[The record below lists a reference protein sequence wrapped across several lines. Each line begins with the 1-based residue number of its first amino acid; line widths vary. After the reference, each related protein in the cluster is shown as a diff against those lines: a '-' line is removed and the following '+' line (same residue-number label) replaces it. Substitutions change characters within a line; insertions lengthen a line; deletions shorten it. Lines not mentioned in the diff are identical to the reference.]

1 MAKKNVKKNT
11 DPAADGA
18 RRPRSPVSTGNPTP
32 RRPRADKS
40 RIVPDTIGGKLTRLT
55 ETNRQLK
62 RKIFDLYTIFEISRN
77 FSSVLNYQT
86 LLDSFILTS
95 LAQVSAS
102 KAAIFLKADRRSG
115 RFVMA
120 KGKGSGPFPGKD
132 MGFEVESP
140 LAQYL
145 ARLNRPVTTGE
156 LIDSVADDSERE
168 ILKDFIPGLVV
179 PLIYQTRLTGLV
191 LIAEKIGAKD
201 FGLDDI
207 EFLSILGNQISVAI
221 ENARLYEAEKEA
233 TQQLR
238 SAQQQ
243 LVHTER
249 VAALGEMSARVAH
262 EINNPLGIIKN
273 YLLLVQRST
282 GGNVEAGNYIDIVGQ
297 EIDRIARIVRE
308 LLDFHRPEKA
318 VSQPIDIEAVVEDVL
333 VLMDRQFEK
342 LGIEV
347 SRHFTKNLPLVMGS
361 PENFKQVA
369 LNIVINA
376 CDAMTGGGQLN
387 IGLDRRGDLIVVDF
401 CDTGTG
407 IEAELIPRIFEPFF
421 TTKEEGKGTGLGLA
435 VCYGIIK
442 RHNGTITYKNTD
454 TGGCFEIMLP
464 VGMERDHDGR

>member
-1 MAKKNVKKNT
+1 MTTKKNNKRKTGATPARNKAEPRPAKAAT
-11 DPAADGA
+11 KAAARPAAE
-18 RRPRSPVSTGNPTP
+18 S
-32 RRPRADKS
+32 
-40 RIVPDTIGGKLTRLT
+40 IVTDNIGEKLTRLT

-77 FSSVLNYQT
+77 FSSVLNYET

-102 KAAIFLKADRRSG
+102 KAAIFLKADG
-115 RFVMA
+115 GPARFVMA
-120 KGKGSGPFPGKD
+120 KGKGSGPFPEKEASVSAD
-132 MGFEVESP
+132 SK
-140 LAQYL
+140 LATFL
-145 ARLNRPVTTGE
+145 ARLNRPVTTTE
-156 LIDSVADDSERE
+156 LIEGVADEGE
-168 ILKDFIPGLVV
+168 KAILTKFEPGLVV

-191 LIAEKIGAKD
+191 LIADKIGAKE

-238 SAQQQ
+238 AAQQQ

-273 YLLLVQRST
+273 YLLLIRRSAGT
-282 GGNVEAGNYIDIVGQ
+282 NIEAGNYIDIVGQ

-308 LLDFHRPEKA
+308 LLDFHRPEK
-318 VSQPIDIEAVVEDVL
+318 VTNQPIDVEKAVEDVL
-333 VLMDRQFEK
+333 VLMDRQFDK
-342 LGIEV
+342 LEIEV
-347 SRHFTKNLPLVMGS
+347 VRHFTKNLPIVMGS
-361 PENFKQVA
+361 PENIKQVV
-369 LNIVINA
+369 LNLVINA
-376 CDAMTGGGQLN
+376 CDAMAGGGQLE
-387 IGLDRRGDLIVVDF
+387 ITIARVKDDIQMTF

-407 IEAELIPRIFEPFF
+407 IEPDIIPRIFEPFF
-421 TTKEEGKGTGLGLA
+421 TTKEQGKGTGLGLA

-442 RHNGTITYKNTD
+442 RHGGSITYKNTD
-454 TGGCFEIMLP
+454 VGGCFDIRLP
-464 VGMERDHDGR
+464 VGLERTDHE

>member
-1 MAKKNVKKNT
+1 MTTKKNT
-11 DPAADGA
+11 SKKKSATPARNKAEPKAKPAAAKKPETAPAAGQ
-18 RRPRSPVSTGNPTP
+18 
-32 RRPRADKS
+32 
-40 RIVPDTIGGKLTRLT
+40 IVPDNIGEKLTRLT

-77 FSSVLNYQT
+77 FSSVLNYET

-102 KAAIFLKADRRSG
+102 KAAIFLKGDGGPA

-120 KGKGSGPFPGKD
+120 KGKGSGPFPAK
-132 MGFEVESP
+132 EASISAESK
-140 LAQYL
+140 LADFL
-145 ARLNRPVTTGE
+145 ARLNRPVTTNE
-156 LIDSVADDSERE
+156 LIEGVAEAGERE
-168 ILKDFIPGLVV
+168 ILEPFDPGLVV
-179 PLIYQTRLTGLV
+179 PLIYQTRLTGMV
-191 LIAEKIGAKD
+191 LIADKIGAKE

-238 SAQQQ
+238 AAQQQ

-273 YLLLVQRST
+273 YLLLIRRT
-282 GGNVEAGNYIDIVGQ
+282 AGNNVEAGNHLDIVGQ

-308 LLDFHRPEKA
+308 LLDFHRPEK
-318 VSQPIDIEAVVEDVL
+318 VTNQPVDIQKVVEDVL
-333 VLMDRQFEK
+333 VLMDRQFDK
-342 LGIEV
+342 LQIEV
-347 SRHFTKNLPLVMGS
+347 RRQFTSGLPLVMGS
-361 PENFKQVA
+361 AENIKQVV

-376 CDAMTGGGQLN
+376 CDAMAEGGL
-387 IGLDRRGDLIVVDF
+387 LDITLERIDDQIVMSF

-407 IEAELIPRIFEPFF
+407 IEPDVIPRIFEPFF
-421 TTKEEGKGTGLGLA
+421 TTKEQGKGTGLGLA

-442 RHNGTITYKNTD
+442 RHGGTITYKNTD
-454 TGGCFEIMLP
+454 DGGCFEIRLP
-464 VGMERDHDGR
+464 VGLERTSNE